1 MIIFFFFNDLNQNS
15 LIQQALQIVCGDK
28 LAKDGYCDMSEYIYA
43 RIDKNEVLSE
53 LLKSNSIFSEL
64 YNMPYP
70 KEDTACDDLV
80 TFLNEHFGKDIKS
93 KTNYTLTYLEAKA
106 IVNWI
111 YRAYSNATK
120 RKEETVNLLSDFDE
134 NYSVGKLE
142 FIHDIIYIKSEI
154 EINLISSFERFY
166 QCIKDIET
174 LGNVLFYRGHAD
186 VNYTLL
192 PSVMRRKS
200 WLEHECDLYN
210 ETIIECPNNFE
221 KCHTHL

>member
-1 MIIFFFFNDLNQNS
+1 
-15 LIQQALQIVCGDK
+15 
-28 LAKDGYCDMSEYIYA
+28 MSEYIYA

-93 KTNYTLTYLEAKA
+93 KTNYTLTYLEVKA

-120 RKEETVNLLSDFDE
+120 RKEETVNLLSDLDE

-142 FIHDIIYIKSEI
+142 FIHDI
-154 EINLISSFERFY
+154 LHRFY
-166 QCIKDIET
+166 RTTPAIVHIADQKIRIVYHKLIGLDNLRIT
-174 LGNVLFYRGHAD
+174 MGAFRYISHNDRVIVL
-186 VNYTLL
+186 N
-192 PSVMRRKS
+192 
-200 WLEHECDLYN
+200 
-210 ETIIECPNNFE
+210 
-221 KCHTHL
+221 HLDCFL